1 MANQHVKC
9 APCKKSR
16 KRCQCDLGRFLPE
29 GEGEVD
35 TNLIHDI
42 YGLENLRKWVKR
54 TDEKQKLPLV
64 EALAWEAGTRVK
76 ISREWVI
83 WGVVQ
88 ELYNENSRLKQK
100 VAKLERELKGVAN
113 KQDEMLELK
122 EVENEEK
129 NLKANLKVKLELKG
143 AADKQDEMP
152 ELKEAENEE
161 KKIKS

>member
-76 ISREWVI
+76 FPVSGSY
-83 WGVVQ
+83 GVVQ